1 MSEQNK
7 ATAVRLFTEVFS
19 NGTFDDLV
27 EICDPQGIG
36 HEAQPG
42 SPPGPEGVWRTI
54 KFLRATFEGLKY
66 EVHHALAE
74 GDLVALHMTM
84 HGKQVGPLPGGV
96 PATGGTVALRMMRVL
111 RFGAD
116 GKIAEDWGIRD
127 DLDMMRQLG
136 LAPSPA

>member
-1 MSEQNK
+1 MSEHNK
-7 ATAVRLFTEVFS
+7 ATARRLFEEIFP
-19 NGTFDDLV
+19 NGTFDDV
-27 EICDPQGIG
+27 AAIVPPDGIG

-54 KFLRATFEGLKY
+54 TFLRATFEGLSY

-111 RFGAD
+111 RFGED
-116 GKIAEDWGIRD
+116 GRIAEDWGIRD

-136 LAPSPA
+136 LAPTGR

>member
-7 ATAVRLFTEVFS
+7 ATARRLFEEIFP
-19 NGTFDDLV
+19 NGTFEDVAAIVQPD
-27 EICDPQGIG
+27 GIG

-54 KFLRATFEGLKY
+54 QFLRSTFEGLSY

-74 GDLVALHMTM
+74 GDLVALHLTM
-84 HGKQVGPLPGGV
+84 HGKQVGPMPGGV

-111 RFGAD
+111 RFGDD
-116 GKIAEDWGIRD
+116 GKVAEDWGVRD
-127 DLDMMRQLG
+127 DLGMMRQLG
-136 LAPSPA
+136 LAPA

>member
-1 MSEQNK
+1 MSEHNK
-7 ATAVRLFTEVFS
+7 ATARRLFEEVFPS
-19 NGTFDDLV
+19 GTFEDVAAIVPPD
-27 EICDPQGIG
+27 GIG

-54 KFLRATFEGLKY
+54 TFLRATFEGLSY

-84 HGKQVGPLPGGV
+84 HGKQVGPLPGGI

-111 RFGAD
+111 RFGED

-136 LAPSPA
+136 LAPTGA